1 MEGDI
6 IVSAS
11 FRGKTL
17 KITRQYH
24 IIDMMLDVRAQDT
37 VTLNIIRNGE
47 EKMETGL
54 QKVGAMLGDYVEI
67 GCNTVLNPGTV
78 VGKNSTIYPT
88 SCVRGVVP
96 ADHIWKGPGK
106 LVKKEAR

>member
-47 EKMETGL
+47 EK
-54 QKVGAMLGDYVEI
+54 EI
-67 GCNTVLNPGTV
+67 TVTV
-78 VGKNSTIYPT
+78 SEDCLAEY
-88 SCVRGVVP
+88 
-96 ADHIWKGPGK
+96 
-106 LVKKEAR
+106 